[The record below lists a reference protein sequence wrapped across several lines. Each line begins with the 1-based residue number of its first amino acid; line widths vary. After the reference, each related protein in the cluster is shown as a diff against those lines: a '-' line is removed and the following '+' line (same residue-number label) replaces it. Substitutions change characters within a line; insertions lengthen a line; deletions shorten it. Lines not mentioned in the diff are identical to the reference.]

1 VWDLEDVSQTKKP
14 KPQHQEQLQR
24 PHQQH
29 QQRPQ
34 HQQHQ
39 QIPQQHQHQRQ
50 HPQSKRN
57 NRNNVQFSNS
67 DLDDP
72 LSDFVIMR
80 MADKPDEPANN
91 VLGRSA
97 GLCRMIQKTNY
108 TTLNNGKTR

>member
-34 HQQHQ
+34 HQQ
-39 QIPQQHQHQRQ
+39 IPQQHQQQRQ

-67 DLDDP
+67 DFDDP

-108 TTLNNGKTR
+108 TTLNNGKTK